1 MLIIVYMLFSFMGA
15 DAFNLNK
22 SFQMS
27 FTDESEKRS
36 IQILAQLGVILEQ
49 VCWIMFKAKGN
60 NSVGIVHYHQCKYI
74 LQMNFLHNRLIITL
88 QKLGHVLLNFQKV
101 NFPLHVRVIDVV
113 YFYYEVTFRRSW
125 LLNVV
130 IVQEKNQPN

>member
-1 MLIIVYMLFSFMGA
+1 MLFSFMGA

-60 NSVGIVHYHQCKYI
+60 NSFGIVHHHQCKYI

-101 NFPLHVRVIDVV
+101 NFPLHDRVIDVV

>member
-1 MLIIVYMLFSFMGA
+1 MLFSFMGA

>member
-1 MLIIVYMLFSFMGA
+1 MLLSFMRA

-36 IQILAQLGVILEQ
+36 IQILAPLGVILEQ

-60 NSVGIVHYHQCKYI
+60 NSIGIVHYHQCIYI
-74 LQMNFLHNRLIITL
+74 LQMKFLHNRSIITL

>member
-1 MLIIVYMLFSFMGA
+1 MLFSFMGA

-22 SFQMS
+22 FFQMS

-49 VCWIMFKAKGN
+49 VCWIMFKAKRN
-60 NSVGIVHYHQCKYI
+60 NSIGIVHYHQCIYI
-74 LQMNFLHNRLIITL
+74 LQMKFLHNRSIITL

>member
-1 MLIIVYMLFSFMGA
+1 MGA

-60 NSVGIVHYHQCKYI
+60 NSIGIVHYHQCKYI
-74 LQMNFLHNRLIITL
+74 LQMSFLHNRLIITL

-113 YFYYEVTFRRSW
+113 YFYYEVTFRRSGF
-125 LLNVV
+125 
-130 IVQEKNQPN
+130 

>member
-1 MLIIVYMLFSFMGA
+1 MLFSFMGA

-22 SFQMS
+22 SFQIS

-60 NSVGIVHYHQCKYI
+60 NSVGIIHYHQCKYI

>member
-1 MLIIVYMLFSFMGA
+1 MLFSFMGA

-22 SFQMS
+22 SIQIS

-49 VCWIMFKAKGN
+49 VCWIMFKAKRN
-60 NSVGIVHYHQCKYI
+60 NSIGIVHYHQCIYI
-74 LQMNFLHNRLIITL
+74 LQMNFLHNRSIITL
-88 QKLGHVLLNFQKV
+88 QKLGPVLLNFQKV

-130 IVQEKNQPN
+130 IVQKKKSTKLK

>member
-1 MLIIVYMLFSFMGA
+1 MLFSFMGA

-60 NSVGIVHYHQCKYI
+60 NSIGIVHYHQCTCIYI

>member
-1 MLIIVYMLFSFMGA
+1 MGA

-101 NFPLHVRVIDVV
+101 NFPLHVHVIDVV

>member
-1 MLIIVYMLFSFMGA
+1 MGA

-22 SFQMS
+22 SIQIS

-74 LQMNFLHNRLIITL
+74 LQMNFLHNHLIITL

-101 NFPLHVRVIDVV
+101 NFPLHDRVIDVV

-130 IVQEKNQPN
+130 IVQKKKSTKLK

>member
-1 MLIIVYMLFSFMGA
+1 MCAFCFMGA

-101 NFPLHVRVIDVV
+101 NFPLHDRVIDVV

>member
-1 MLIIVYMLFSFMGA
+1 MGA
-15 DAFNLNK
+15 NAFNLNK

-101 NFPLHVRVIDVV
+101 NFPLHVHVIDVV

>member
-1 MLIIVYMLFSFMGA
+1 MLFSFMGA

-22 SFQMS
+22 SFQIS

-60 NSVGIVHYHQCKYI
+60 NSVGIVHYHQC
-74 LQMNFLHNRLIITL
+74 
-88 QKLGHVLLNFQKV
+88 
-101 NFPLHVRVIDVV
+101 
-113 YFYYEVTFRRSW
+113 
-125 LLNVV
+125 
-130 IVQEKNQPN
+130 

>member
-1 MLIIVYMLFSFMGA
+1 MGA

-22 SFQMS
+22 SIQIS

-49 VCWIMFKAKGN
+49 VCWIMFKAKRN
-60 NSVGIVHYHQCKYI
+60 NSIGIVHYHQCIYI
-74 LQMNFLHNRLIITL
+74 LQMKFLHNRSIITL
-88 QKLGHVLLNFQKV
+88 QKLGPVLLNFQKV

-130 IVQEKNQPN
+130 IVQKKKSTKLK

>member
-1 MLIIVYMLFSFMGA
+1 MLFSFMGA

-22 SFQMS
+22 SFQIS

-49 VCWIMFKAKGN
+49 VCWIMFKAKRN
-60 NSVGIVHYHQCKYI
+60 NSIGIVHYHQCIYI
-74 LQMNFLHNRLIITL
+74 LQMKFLHNRSIITL
-88 QKLGHVLLNFQKV
+88 QKLGPVLLNFQKV

-113 YFYYEVTFRRSW
+113 YIFIMR
-125 LLNVV
+125 
-130 IVQEKNQPN
+130 

>member
-1 MLIIVYMLFSFMGA
+1 MLFSFMGA

-22 SFQMS
+22 SFQIS

>member
-49 VCWIMFKAKGN
+49 VCWIMFKSKGN

-101 NFPLHVRVIDVV
+101 NFPLHVCVIDVV